1 MKEIRAY
8 IEPFMLA
15 KLTQTLL
22 DEIPDFPGMSVFDC
36 EGFGRVKLIVG
47 RDFTPY
53 IPKKRIEIFACD
65 ELVESI
71 LNTIMTIANTHQHG
85 AGKIYVIN
93 VEESARISTGERGSN
108 LA

>member
-8 IEPFMLA
+8 IEPFMLS

-22 DEIPDFPGMSVFDC
+22 ELPDFPGMSVSDC
-36 EGFGRVKLIVG
+36 EGFGRVKLIAG

-53 IPKKRIEIFACD
+53 VSKKRIEIFACD
-65 ELVESI
+65 ELVENI

-93 VEESARISTGERGSN
+93 VEESTRISTGERGSN

>member
-8 IEPFMLA
+8 IEPFMLS

-22 DEIPDFPGMSVFDC
+22 ELPDFPGMSVSDC
-36 EGFGRVKLIVG
+36 EGFGRVKLIAG

-53 IPKKRIEIFACD
+53 VSKKRIEIFACD
-65 ELVESI
+65 ELVENI

-85 AGKIYVIN
+85 AGKVYVIN
-93 VEESARISTGERGSN
+93 VEESTRISTGERGSN